1 MAAMKH
7 GIVLPMSRPL
17 LPSICSSRHLGNH
30 PVARPGGMLR
40 LICLLL
46 LVGLPLTASAN
57 PPDSTW
63 IGGLY
68 DDGDFDNVAIVIAD
82 TLATVDT
89 LPPVQ
94 VAIAPLAVTRVV
106 SRPVAVR
113 SCVPRESFG
122 SRAPPLR

>member
-1 MAAMKH
+1 
-7 GIVLPMSRPL
+7 
-17 LPSICSSRHLGNH
+17 
-30 PVARPGGMLR
+30 MLR

-46 LVGLPLTASAN
+46 LVGLPLSASAN

-63 IGGLY
+63 ISGLY
-68 DDGDFDNVAIVIAD
+68 DDGDFDNVAIAIAD

-106 SRPVAVR
+106 SLPVAVS